1 MSVVVAANEIVSHFG
16 KTFHQVRENPVN
28 HLLSMVCKKMQV
40 WSRALPM
47 EQFGKR
53 PKHCFRFLFHMELI
67 ARCKPTSPGNHPGRN
82 RRSSLWLCCRACGGD
97 HRLRSVIHHQ
107 AKNVRT
113 GIMAYGIE

>member
-53 PKHCFRFLFHMELI
+53 PKTLFSLFVPHGTYCSLQTNQSRESSWTKPKVKFLVL
-67 ARCKPTSPGNHPGRN
+67 PP
-82 RRSSLWLCCRACGGD
+82 
-97 HRLRSVIHHQ
+97 RLRWRPPASVGHPPS
-107 AKNVRT
+107 
-113 GIMAYGIE
+113 G